1 MAVVNRIAEYGA
13 DMTAWRQAL
22 HRAPE
27 LGFECHKTARYLIAR
42 LRAFGVDEVHDRI
55 ATSGVVALIRGGGPG
70 PVIGLRADM
79 DALPIV
85 EETGVAYASETE
97 GVMHACGHDGHMV
110 MLLGAARYL
119 AETRNFAGTVAII
132 FQPAEEHGGGAQ
144 VMCEEGLMERF
155 GIEHVY
161 ALHNAPG
168 IAEGHFLTTR
178 GPIMA
183 AVDTFH
189 IHIKGRGGHAA
200 MPHETADPIMAAVGI
215 AQALQTIVSRNHIA
229 TDELVLSVTQI
240 HTGTADNVVPDTAY
254 ICGTVRSFD
263 PAVQAMVMRRMEQIV
278 AGQAASF
285 DVMAELDYEQGYPPT
300 VNTADEVALAARAA
314 SDVVGD
320 RAVDTAS
327 GRQMGAEDFAYMLQ
341 ARPGAY
347 LFLGQGEGAG
357 LHHPAYDFNDRIAPI
372 GASFFARLVEQ
383 AQPL

>member
-1 MAVVNRIAEYGA
+1 MAVVNRIAEYGP

-27 LGFECHKTARYLIAR
+27 LGFECHQTARFLIAR
-42 LRAFGVDEVHDRI
+42 LRSFGVDELHDQI
-55 ATSGVVALIRGGGPG
+55 ATSGVVALIHGQSPG

-79 DALPIV
+79 DGLPIH
-85 EETGVAYASETE
+85 EESGVAHASEE
-97 GVMHACGHDGHMV
+97 DGVMHACGHDGHMA

-119 AETRNFAGTVAII
+119 AETRKFSGTVAII

-144 VMCEEGLMERF
+144 VMCDEGLMDRF
-155 GIEHVY
+155 GISEVY

-168 IAEGHFLTTR
+168 IAEGHFLTAP

-200 MPHETADPIMAAVGI
+200 MPHETADPIMAAMGI

-229 TDELVLSVTQI
+229 TDELVVSITQI
-240 HTGTADNVVPDTAY
+240 HTGTADNIVPETAY

-263 PAVQAMVMRRMEQIV
+263 PSVQSMVMTRMSQIV
-278 AGQAASF
+278 EGQAVSYG
-285 DVMAELDYEQGYPPT
+285 VEAELDYEQGYPPT
-300 VNTADEVALAARAA
+300 INSAPEVEQAARAA
-314 SDVVGD
+314 RDVVGE
-320 RAVDTAS
+320 RAVDTGS
-327 GRQMGAEDFAYMLQ
+327 GRQMGAEDFAFMLQ
-341 ARPGAY
+341 ERPGAY
-347 LFLGQGEGAG
+347 LFLGQGESAG

-383 AQPL
+383 VQPL